1 MGHDDDVNVNAKM
14 PGLTDDEVLNEMK
27 KMTAFIRQ
35 EALEKAREIKV
46 KADEEF
52 AIEKAKIVRQETSNI
67 DANHESK
74 QKALEIEKK
83 IAQSTLN
90 NKARLKQLERREHLL
105 ENLTLQALFTMME
118 KDVSVVCRAADKDV
132 VDKAVKDAA
141 KAFEDQAGFPVKC
154 EVVPELPK
162 ESAGGVIVKGYGGRI
177 VVNNSL
183 DERLRLLE
191 ERMLPE
197 IRESLFGK
205 NPNRRFYT

>member
-1 MGHDDDVNVNAKM
+1 M
-14 PGLTDDEVLNEMK
+14 
-27 KMTAFIRQ
+27 
-35 EALEKAREIKV
+35 
-46 KADEEF
+46 
-52 AIEKAKIVRQETSNI
+52 
-67 DANHESK
+67 
-74 QKALEIEKK
+74 
-83 IAQSTLN
+83 
-90 NKARLKQLERREHLL
+90 KQLERREHLL
-105 ENLTLQALFTMME
+105 EKVFEDARGKLSGTVSDKGKYTTLLKNLTLQALFTMME

-205 NPNRRFYT
+205 NPNRRVSFLPLSSSLSRKQS